1 VTAVGIF
8 RSAFAKVW
16 DAGRTADP
24 EWRTAALGFVGPSIK
39 TLGTGCDIDM
49 YFIDASTAQIAL
61 DGTIFTLKKLSF

>member
-49 YFIDASTAQIAL
+49 YFIDASTVQIAL